1 MSMDPHSSHSGAPYA
16 PEASD
21 ANIPLVVW
29 TGVGILFTVVLC
41 AVIVVFQYRFELAM
55 LPKKPEGVFS
65 TQGKLPPQPRL
76 QAFPAKD
83 LVEFQHQQASK
94 AETFGWADKQ
104 AGVARVPVEKAMDMI
119 LKNGLPVVLAKPAAG
134 AKPEAPKAEAAKKQ

>member
-1 MSMDPHSSHSGAPYA
+1 MSMDPHHSAHSGVYT
-16 PEASD
+16 PEESD

-41 AVIVVFQYRFELAM
+41 MIIVVFQYRFELAM
-55 LPKKPEGVFS
+55 LPKKSDSVFS
-65 TQGKLPPQPRL
+65 TQGKLPPLPRL

-83 LVEFQHQQASK
+83 LVEFQHQQLSK
-94 AETFGWADKQ
+94 AETYGWADKQ
-104 AGVARVPVEKAMDMI
+104 GGVARVPVDKAMDMI
-119 LKNGLPVVLAKPAAG
+119 LKNGLPVVLNKPAAG

>member
-1 MSMDPHSSHSGAPYA
+1 MSMDPHSSHSGVPVPYG
-16 PEASD
+16 PEESD
-21 ANIPLVVW
+21 ANIPLIVW

-41 AVIVVFQYRFELAM
+41 MVIVIFQYRFELAM
-55 LPKKPEGVFS
+55 LPKKAEGVFS
-65 TQGKLPPQPRL
+65 NQGKLPPQPRL

-119 LKNGLPVVLAKPAAG
+119 LKNGLPVVVAKPAA
-134 AKPEAPKAEAAKKQ
+134 AKPEAVKK